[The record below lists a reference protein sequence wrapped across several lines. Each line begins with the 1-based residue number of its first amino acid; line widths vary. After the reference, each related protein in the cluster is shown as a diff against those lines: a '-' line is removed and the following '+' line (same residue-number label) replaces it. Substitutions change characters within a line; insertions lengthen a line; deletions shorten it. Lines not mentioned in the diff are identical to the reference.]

1 MPWFRVDDNLAF
13 HSKTLA
19 AGNAA
24 MGLWVRAGSWS
35 MQQLTDG
42 HVPDHVAKQLGTR
55 AEAKRLCDVG
65 LWTANP
71 DGGFDFHQWEGRQ
84 PTAADVKRAAEAKG
98 TAGERGNHLRWHAR
112 RGVVADDCAWCLR
125 EAK

>member
-24 MGLWVRAGSWS
+24 MGLWVRAGAWS

-42 HVPDHVAKQLGTR
+42 FIPAHVARQLGKP
-55 AEAKRLCDVG
+55 AEARRLCEAG
-65 LWTANP
+65 LWTEDEA
-71 DGGFDFHQWEGRQ
+71 GFRFHEWFGRQ
-84 PTAADVKRAAEAKG
+84 PSADDVKRAAEAKG
-98 TAGERGNHLRWHAR
+98 NAGARGNHLRWHKK
-112 RGVVADDCAWCLR
+112 RGVKDPNCEWCL
-125 EAK
+125 EVAK

>member
-13 HSKTLA
+13 HAKALA

-42 HVPDHVAKQLGTR
+42 YIPAQVARQLGKKIE
-55 AEAKRLCDVG
+55 AERLVVAG
-65 LWTANP
+65 LWTEGG
-71 DGGFDFHQWEGRQ
+71 DGYHFHEWVGRQ
-84 PTAADVKRAAEAKG
+84 PSALDVKRAAEIKG
-98 TAGERGNHLRWHAR
+98 ASGVRGNHLRWHKR
-112 RGVVADDCAWCLR
+112 RGVHDPECPWCK
-125 EAK
+125 EGDQE